1 MNFTKQY
8 LWVFFLFFLIF
19 SLFGCGEKPEN
30 QDPVQSVQI
39 TSPPAE
45 TETAVKEAQPIFPLE
60 PGPRVYVD
68 GTEILATGS
77 DGATSFVS
85 AVELLTTLGNGAPT
99 LDRDTGKICLN
110 GVKIPLSAAP
120 ILFGEALY
128 VPLRDICEAVGVSV
142 LWDGE
147 ENTVYCTSLPAPSIP
162 EGHSVPV
169 LMYHALGDDPWGI
182 ESLFVRPEDFEKHL
196 IYLTENGYD
205 PIFFED
211 LCHVDEYDKPVI
223 LTFDDGYAD
232 NYTALYPLLQKYGV
246 KATIFLATGFI
257 NRDPN
262 YLTTQQIREMTASN
276 LIRFQSHTV
285 THPYLDTLT
294 AEEQRLELEQSR
306 LEVARLTLR
315 EPFVLAYPSG
325 RYNDDTLSI
334 AEDCYRIALRSVGGL
349 YTTGSNSLLIP
360 RFFIGRD
367 TSMEVFRYY
376 IK

>member
-1 MNFTKQY
+1 M
-8 LWVFFLFFLIF
+8 
-19 SLFGCGEKPEN
+19 
-30 QDPVQSVQI
+30 
-39 TSPPAE
+39 
-45 TETAVKEAQPIFPLE
+45 FPLD

-68 GTEILATGS
+68 GVEILSTGS
-77 DGATSFVS
+77 DGTVSFVS
-85 AVELLTTLGNGAPT
+85 AGELITALGNDGPT
-99 LDRDTGKICLN
+99 LEQDFCFEGME
-110 GVKIPLSAAP
+110 IPFSVAP
-120 ILFGEALY
+120 IPFGDELY
-128 VPLRDICEAVGVSV
+128 VPLRDVCNFLGMSV
-142 LWDGE
+142 LWDRE
-147 ENTVYCTSLPAPSIP
+147 ENTAYCTSLPELSIA

-169 LMYHALGDDPWGI
+169 LMYHAVADDPWGI
-182 ESLFVRPEDFEKHL
+182 ESLFVRPEDFERHL

-211 LCHVDEYDKPVI
+211 LCHVDEYDKPLI

-232 NYTALYPLLQKYGV
+232 NYTVLYPLLQKYGV

-262 YLTTQQIREMTASN
+262 YLTTRQIREMAASN

-306 LEVARLTLR
+306 LEVARLALR

-325 RYNDDTLSI
+325 QYNEDTL
-334 AEDCYRIALRSVGGL
+334 ALGGEYYRLALRSGGGL

-376 IK
+376 IQ